1 MEKAMDCNG
10 STGKSFFDFFQA
22 NNTEMLWQIEAI
34 TKTPE
39 INKLSGLSAKYHLL
53 LL

>member
-10 STGKSFFDFFQA
+10 STGKNLFQA
-22 NNTEMLWQIEAI
+22 NITEMLWQIEAI